1 MGRSWTMPRRGK
13 FALTLGVA
21 ALTATAAIAGAGSA
35 GAADTP
41 AKVTAKGK
49 SLTAKP
55 LAASAIRTGTKD
67 GAIDV
72 ARTDPSLLGQ
82 QGSNLVSV
90 VVKLRY
96 APVASY
102 RGNLKGLRATSPR
115 VTGRK
120 INSRSA
126 AVRAYGRYIARREAS
141 FRSALAV
148 RIPAAKVGRPL
159 RLVYGGLAL
168 RVPANR
174 VADVLRLPG
183 VTAVQRDTLQHPR
196 TDAVSSFIGATTVT
210 NAIGGGSGTA
220 GQGTVFADLDTGIWP
235 EHPSFVDH
243 GNLIPAPASAA
254 PRPCVFGDN
263 PLTPAAD
270 PFVCNNKVIGGAAF
284 LDTYHAVAGDEHFP
298 GTARDSEG
306 HGTHTTSTAAGGPVA
321 NAPIFGIDR
330 GPLAGVAPG
339 AHILAYKVCG
349 PQGCFA
355 SDSAAAVAQAII
367 DGADVINFSIGGGDS
382 GAPDPVDLAFLDAY
396 NAGVL
401 TSASAGNSGPGAGSV
416 EHFWPW
422 YMTVAAS
429 TQQRQFQST
438 LTVTGDGQTLSLVG
452 SSITHGVTTAS
463 PIVNAGDVPGYT
475 GGNLCE
481 APGAPGTFTGMIVI
495 CTRGVNGRAEKG
507 FNVFSGGAAGMVL
520 ANVGPGPT
528 MSDNHFLPTVHLENG
543 DGADLQAFLV
553 AHPNSTATFNDG
565 VKGAG
570 QADRMTEFSSRG
582 PGGLYLKPDV
592 TAPGIQILAGNTP
605 APDDPA
611 GGPAGEYFQAIA
623 GTSMSSPVNAGAA
636 LLLSAL
642 HPAWSP
648 GQVKSALMT
657 TATTEVVKEDGTT
670 PADALDF
677 GAGRIDLTQAGR
689 PGLTIS
695 ESATNFAAHALDPNA
710 AIDLNIP
717 SINASVMPGIVKVER
732 TVQNV
737 SGRTLH
743 YRTSGASG
751 PGWRVSVEPR
761 SFKIRPGRSVTLQVT
776 IDGREAE
783 VGAQVLTSIGLR
795 QTTSRRVARSLHVP
809 VAFIRAQGGVS
820 LAVECAPTSIAR
832 GGRGACDVDVQNNTL
847 APADVTATTRLSR
860 QLRVTGVNGA
870 TQHGRQRVTATATL
884 AGREPSTPT
893 VAPGA
898 PPAGFLDLSL
908 FGIPAIPFGDEDVA
922 DFTTPAFVYGDATA
936 TAISVSSNGWLAV
949 GGTTAGATFT
959 PQLMPDPAEPN
970 NTLAPFWTD
979 LDATNARG
987 LLVGTL
993 TDGSL
998 SWLVV
1003 QWDSAVFGAA
1013 PTDPLV
1019 QMQAWIGL
1027 NGTQDIS
1034 FTYDPANLPA
1044 GTPLGGDLIV
1054 GAENDDGSRGSNLGL
1069 NVTPT
1074 QDLVV
1079 TSTAGTPGE
1088 VLHYRVGYRG
1098 EAPGDATITTLVDS
1112 PSVRGTTADVQHIT
1126 VRRR

>member
-1 MGRSWTMPRRGK
+1 MGTMPRRGTI
-13 FALTLGVA
+13 ALTLGVA
-21 ALTATAAIAGAGSA
+21 ALTATAAIAGAGTA

-41 AKVTAKGK
+41 VNVTARGK
-49 SLTAKP
+49 TFTAKALP
-55 LAASAIRTGTKD
+55 ASAIRTGTKD
-67 GAIDV
+67 GATDV

-82 QGSNLVSV
+82 HGSNLVPV

-115 VTGRK
+115 VTGRALHR
-120 INSRSA
+120 RSA

-141 FRSALAV
+141 FTSALAARV
-148 RIPAAKVGRPL
+148 PGAKVGRAL
-159 RLVYGGLAL
+159 RIVYGGIAL
-168 RVPANR
+168 RVPADR
-174 VADVLRLPG
+174 VATLLRLPG
-183 VTAVQRDTLQHPR
+183 VVAVQRDTLQQPR
-196 TDAVSSFIGATTVT
+196 TDAVASFIGATTVT
-210 NAIGGGSGTA
+210 DDIGGVTGTA
-220 GQGTVFADLDTGIWP
+220 GEGTIFADLDTGIWP

-243 GNLIPAPASAA
+243 GNLAPAPAAA
-254 PRPCVFGDN
+254 SPRPCLFGDN

-270 PFVCNNKVIGGAAF
+270 PFVCNNKVIGGAPF
-284 LDTYHAVAGDEHFP
+284 LDAYHAVVGDEHFV

-306 HGTHTTSTAAGGPVA
+306 HGTHTASTAAGGPVA
-321 NAPIFGIDR
+321 NAPIFGIER

-339 AHILAYKVCG
+339 AHILVYKVCG

-355 SDSAAAVAQAII
+355 SDSAAAVAQSIV

-382 GAPDPVDLAFLDAY
+382 GAPDPVDIAFLDAY
-396 NAGVL
+396 NAGILV
-401 TSASAGNSGPGAGSV
+401 SASAGNSGPGASTV

-422 YMTVAAS
+422 YMTVGAS

-438 LTVTGDGQTLSLVG
+438 LTVSGDAASLAIVG
-452 SSITHGVTTAS
+452 SSVTHGAGPL
-463 PIVNAGDVPGYT
+463 PIVNAGDVAGYD
-475 GGNLCE
+475 GGNLCQT
-481 APGAPGTFTGMIVI
+481 AAAAGTFTGLIVV
-495 CTRGVNGRAEKG
+495 CTRGAIGRAQKG
-507 FNVFSGGAAGMVL
+507 HNVAAGGAAGMVL
-520 ANVGPGPT
+520 ANVAPGPT
-528 MSDNHFLPTVHLENG
+528 MSDNHFLPTVHVESS
-543 DGADLQAFLV
+543 DGTQLQAFLV
-553 AHPNSTATFNDG
+553 AHPNSTASFTDG
-565 VKGAG
+565 VKGVG
-570 QADRMTEFSSRG
+570 QGDRMTEFSSRG

-605 APDDPA
+605 VPDDVA
-611 GGPAGEYFQAIA
+611 GGPEGEYFQAIA

-642 HPAWSP
+642 HPSWGP

-657 TATTEVVKEDGTT
+657 TATTKVVKEDGST
-670 PADALDF
+670 PADAFDF
-677 GAGRIDLTQAGR
+677 GAGRIDLTQAGH

-695 ESATNFAAHALDPNA
+695 ESAANFATHSLDPNA

-717 SINASVMPGIVKVER
+717 SINAPVMPGIVKVER

-737 SGRTLH
+737 SGGTLR

-751 PGWRVSVEPR
+751 PGWRVSVEPG
-761 SFKIRPGRSVTLQVT
+761 SFTIRPGRSLTLKVT

-795 QTTSRRVARSLHVP
+795 QTTSRKVARSLRVP

-820 LAVECAPTSIAR
+820 LAVRCAPTAIAK
-832 GGRGACDVDVQNNTL
+832 GDRGACDVNVQNNTL
-847 APADVTATTRLSR
+847 APAAVTSTTRLSD
-860 QLRVTGVNGA
+860 QLRVTGATGA
-870 TQHGRQRVTATATL
+870 TQQGRRRVSASATL

-893 VAPGA
+893 VAPGVGA
-898 PPAGFLDLSL
+898 GGFLDLAL
-908 FGIPAIPFGDEDVA
+908 FGINPIPLGDEDVV
-922 DFTTPAFVYGDATA
+922 DFTSPEPFVYGDGTA

-949 GGTTAGATFT
+949 GGTTAGATFI
-959 PQLMPDPAEPN
+959 PQATPDPAEPN

-979 LDATNARG
+979 LDGTNARG
-987 LLVGTL
+987 LLVGSV
-993 TDGSL
+993 DVGVN

-1003 QWDSAVFGAA
+1003 QWDTAVFGAA

-1034 FTYDPANLPA
+1034 FAYDPANLPA
-1044 GTPLGGDLIV
+1044 GTPFGGDLIV

-1069 NVTPT
+1069 NVAPT
-1074 QDLVV
+1074 ADLVV

-1088 VLHYRVGYRG
+1088 VLHYRVGFKGQDR
-1098 EAPGDATITTLVDS
+1098 GDATVTTLVDT